1 MRIEHGF
8 AYAQAMSIIY
18 MTMRMFHV
26 YHELYNCI
34 AFIAKEVHNI
44 IFFSLI
50 NYKLYSE
57 IVVMIIKNKFN
68 HLLII
73 NK

>member
-1 MRIEHGF
+1 MSHSRLYLVYFWKMRIEHGF

-34 AFIAKEVHNI
+34 AFIAKEVHHI

-50 NYKLYSE
+50 N
-57 IVVMIIKNKFN
+57 IQIIF
-68 HLLII
+68 
-73 NK
+73 